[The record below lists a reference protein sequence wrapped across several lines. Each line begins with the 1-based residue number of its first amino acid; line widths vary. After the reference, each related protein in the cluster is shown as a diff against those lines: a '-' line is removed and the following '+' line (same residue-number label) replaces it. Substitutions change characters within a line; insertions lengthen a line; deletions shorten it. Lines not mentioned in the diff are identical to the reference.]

1 MTKATIE
8 LIDQL
13 CDIIDKSKYLILSGT
28 MAVGKTYLANLIAER
43 CREAKYNAQGIYN
56 KSGEY
61 EIETELISIHPSFY
75 YEDFVNGITIDT
87 ESGNINFHY
96 ADKVFLTMLKK
107 ANKSWEKKEDK
118 KYFLILDDISR
129 GAISGILGDMLP
141 LIEPHGLNVYRTV
154 LSSGETIS
162 VSPNVYIIATRSTI
176 IDSVE
181 QMNYGFLR
189 HFYEFQ
195 LRNDYLYMCDT
206 ATDVYSDYDMSANAL
221 FYRTKRIVTDHL
233 RHRYQMSLVEKER
246 YIIGHGVYKESGTA
260 LIARNQIIPLLRQYV
275 KDNVLA
281 KTANV
286 SIAALQKLV
295 DGQYSKDRTLAD
307 VNRIVLQKTGITAD
321 SFRAEGLTH
330 QPLVNLVS
338 RIKEQ
343 GLVDDSDI
351 ANDIMFNPQVVV
363 RKKAK
368 LDKVERDFPTPGYL
382 YIEKTNRDIYT
393 YGTTKN
399 KAGAAK
405 RPRFFYSGNAN
416 DAIAV
421 DGVDYAIASEMQP
434 GEYSRWYEELDSG
447 NEENERYSSSPNS
460 IMFRILRSY
469 YRALSK
475 HYGGYLS
482 EYPGDEN
489 IARLKAYAEQEYKHL
504 VSESRK
510 LHPEVSD
517 EKDVNA
523 KANDDFRDV
532 IHDLVLLWKDRGET
546 ISVGG
551 QTILVEGVY
560 NVDSSKRY
568 EEYARAMETLGIHQ
582 MIMQGPPG
590 TSKTYSARE
599 YLKYEACKKTG
610 TEIADTDLDALQIT
624 DYKEGATIS
633 KWSKDNG
640 GKAPDIAW
648 DIVQFHPSYGY
659 EDFVRGIEVG
669 TIKTEHGSN
678 VSYETVNKIL
688 GKIAEVASRKEY
700 ENTKFFLVIDEINRA
715 NLATVFGELIY
726 GLEYRGRSVATP
738 YTVKDSNKVELP
750 NNLYI
755 IGTMNTADKSIGGID
770 YKKISRLDLNNIK
783 TTGIYVYYKPVINA
797 AKMVLS
803 EITLE
808 ATGNSAI
815 TSYVVPYAIS
825 MDKLFEMYVR
835 AYLKK
840 AGIGSYDSKEPGIKL
855 SQYDD
860 KTAVLRERTKAYS
873 KYIAGNIKPDIIIY
887 NDENDNY
894 LVFDVKYKNP
904 LNSRSSRPDRL
915 QILAYALMLNCKNV
929 GNIFPTQDGT
939 SNTYFKRNEIN
950 SREEKTRYYNQ
961 INVAIDTEWEFTIQE
976 EGGTSM
982 TTILE
987 YCKRLLV

>member
-1 MTKATIE
+1 MKKKTVVDLFCGAGGLSKGFLDAGYNVVLGVDYDESALKTFQNNHGTATAMKLDLYNHDNITCIVDFLKDNNIE
-8 LIDQL
+8 NLDVLVGGPPCQGFSYAGKM
-13 CDIIDKSKYLILSGT
+13 DINDKRNFL
-28 MAVGKTYLANLIAER
+28 YLAMVKL
-43 CREAKYNAQGIYN
+43 
-56 KSGEY
+56 
-61 EIETELISIHPSFY
+61 TE
-75 YEDFVNGITIDT
+75 
-87 ESGNINFHY
+87 
-96 ADKVFLTMLKK
+96 KLKP
-107 ANKSWEKKEDK
+107 KSWEKKEDK

-141 LIEPHGLNVYRTV
+141 LIEPHGQTTYKTV
-154 LSSGETIS
+154 LSDGETIS
-162 VSPNVYIIATRSTI
+162 VSPNVYIIATRSTL

-189 HFYEFQ
+189 HFYEYQ
-195 LRNDYLYMCDT
+195 LNNDYMYMCDS
-206 ATDVYSDYDMSANAL
+206 ATDVYSDYDMSANAM
-221 FYRTKRIVTDHL
+221 FYRTKRIVTDYL
-233 RHRYQMSLVEKER
+233 RHRYQMSSVEKER
-246 YIIGHGVYKESGTA
+246 YVIGHGMYKDTGTA
-260 LIARNQIIPLLRQYV
+260 MIARNQIIPLLRQYV

-321 SFRAEGLTH
+321 SFRSEGLTH

-343 GLVDDSDI
+343 GLVDDTDI

-382 YIEKTNRDIYT
+382 YIEKSNRDIYT

-399 KAGAAK
+399 KSGATK
-405 RPRFFYSGNAN
+405 RPRFFYSGSVN
-416 DAIAV
+416 DAVSV
-421 DGVDYAIASEMQP
+421 DGIDYAIASEMQP

-517 EKDVNA
+517 EKEVNA

-532 IHDLVLLWKDRGET
+532 IHDLVLFWKDRGET

-560 NVDSSKRY
+560 KVDSSKRY
-568 EEYARAMETLGIHQ
+568 EEYSRAMETLGIHQ

-599 YLKYEACKKTG
+599 YLKYEACKVNG
-610 TEIADTDLDALQIT
+610 SEISDSDLDALQIM

-633 KWSKDNG
+633 SWAKDNV
-640 GKAPDIAW
+640 GKTPGIAW

-700 ENTKFFLVIDEINRA
+700 EKTKFYLVIDEINRA

-738 YTVKDSNKVELP
+738 SELAKSMGLSVKLKRITEDCSIFGQIFFQDSTAEIYDEKLCQSVEEEVP
-750 NNLYI
+750 
-755 IGTMNTADKSIGGID
+755 A
-770 YKKISRLDLNNIK
+770 K
-783 TTGIYVYYKPVINA
+783 TI
-797 AKMVLS
+797 
-803 EITLE
+803 
-808 ATGNSAI
+808 
-815 TSYVVPYAIS
+815 
-825 MDKLFEMYVR
+825 
-835 AYLKK
+835 
-840 AGIGSYDSKEPGIKL
+840 
-855 SQYDD
+855 
-860 KTAVLRERTKAYS
+860 
-873 KYIAGNIKPDIIIY
+873 
-887 NDENDNY
+887 
-894 LVFDVKYKNP
+894 LVDP
-904 LNSRSSRPDRL
+904 E
-915 QILAYALMLNCKNV
+915 
-929 GNIFPTQDGT
+929 
-939 SNTYFKRNEIN
+939 TYFLIMNYI
-950 SREEKTRYYNQ
+950 
-961 INVAIDTEWEFTIQE
+961 
-976 EGGTSM
+976 G
-982 TTILE
+982 
-987 YCKRLLV
+987 RLCV

>member
-13 CDIIDKSKYLILSGT
+13 CGIIDKSKYLILSGT
-28 MAVGKTYLANLIAER
+28 MAVGKTYLANLIAEKS
-43 CREAKYNAQGIYN
+43 CEAKYCSQGIFN
-56 KSGEY
+56 KGGTY

-75 YEDFVNGITIDT
+75 YEDFVNGIIIDT

-96 ADKVFLTMLKK
+96 ADKVFLTLLKK

-141 LIEPHGLNVYRTV
+141 LIEPHGQTTYKTV
-154 LSSGETIS
+154 LSDGETIS
-162 VSPNVYIIATRSTI
+162 VSPNVYIIATRSTL

-189 HFYEFQ
+189 HFYEYQ
-195 LRNDYLYMCDT
+195 LNNDYMYMCDS
-206 ATDVYSDYDMSANAL
+206 ATDVYSDYDMSANAM
-221 FYRTKRIVTDHL
+221 FYRTKRIVTDYL
-233 RHRYQMSLVEKER
+233 RHRYQMSSVEKER
-246 YIIGHGVYKESGTA
+246 YVIGHGMYKDTGTA
-260 LIARNQIIPLLRQYV
+260 MIARNQIIPLLRQYV

-321 SFRAEGLTH
+321 SFRSEGLTH

-343 GLVDDSDI
+343 GLVDDTDI

-382 YIEKTNRDIYT
+382 YIEKSNRDIYT

-399 KAGAAK
+399 KSGATK
-405 RPRFFYSGNAN
+405 RPRFFYSGSVN
-416 DAIAV
+416 DAVSV
-421 DGVDYAIASEMQP
+421 DGIDYAIASEMQP

-517 EKDVNA
+517 EKEVNA

-532 IHDLVLLWKDRGET
+532 IHDLVLFWKDRGET

-560 NVDSSKRY
+560 KVDSSKRY
-568 EEYARAMETLGIHQ
+568 EEYSRAMETLGIHQ

-599 YLKYEACKKTG
+599 YLKYEACKVNG
-610 TEIADTDLDALQIT
+610 REISDSDLDALQIIT
-624 DYKEGATIS
+624 KWAFNSNFERVCLSEWLRRNHPEYFGSYSVDSDTVGNYLNPRGWECSMIWSAFMGLPLSLAGVGAVLGLEEQKLKEGKDLIRYFCVPCKATKSNGGRTRNLPEHDMDKWKLFKFYNQGDVEVEQSIQKKLVNYPVPDFVWEEFWLDQEINARGIQLDLTMVENAISLDEIS
-633 KWSKDNG
+633 KEKLVAAMREITDLDNPNSVAQMKVWLAEQG
-640 GKAPDIAW
+640 VEAE
-648 DIVQFHPSYGY
+648 S
-659 EDFVRGIEVG
+659 
-669 TIKTEHGSN
+669 
-678 VSYETVNKIL
+678 L
-688 GKIAEVASRKEY
+688 GKKDVAKLMDEVEG
-700 ENTKFFLVIDEINRA
+700 D
-715 NLATVFGELIY
+715 
-726 GLEYRGRSVATP
+726 
-738 YTVKDSNKVELP
+738 VKDAL
-750 NNLYI
+750 L
-755 IGTMNTADKSIGGID
+755 
-770 YKKISRLDLNNIK
+770 
-783 TTGIYVYYKPVINA
+783 
-797 AKMVLS
+797 
-803 EITLE
+803 
-808 ATGNSAI
+808 
-815 TSYVVPYAIS
+815 
-825 MDKLFEMYVR
+825 
-835 AYLKK
+835 
-840 AGIGSYDSKEPGIKL
+840 
-855 SQYDD
+855 
-860 KTAVLRERTKAYS
+860 LR
-873 KYIAGNIKPDIIIY
+873 
-887 NDENDNY
+887 
-894 LVFDVKYKNP
+894 
-904 LNSRSSRPDRL
+904 
-915 QILAYALMLNCKNV
+915 Q
-929 GNIFPTQDGT
+929 
-939 SNTYFKRNEIN
+939 
-950 SREEKTRYYNQ
+950 
-961 INVAIDTEWEFTIQE
+961 
-976 EGGTSM
+976 
-982 TTILE
+982 
-987 YCKRLLV
+987 

>member
-13 CDIIDKSKYLILSGT
+13 CGIIDKSKYLILSGT
-28 MAVGKTYLANLIAER
+28 MAVGKTYLANLIAEKS
-43 CREAKYNAQGIYN
+43 CEAKYCSQGIFN
-56 KSGEY
+56 KGGTY

-75 YEDFVNGITIDT
+75 YEDFVNGIIIDT

-96 ADKVFLTMLKK
+96 ADKVFLTLLKK

-141 LIEPHGLNVYRTV
+141 LIEPHGQTTYKTV
-154 LSSGETIS
+154 LSDGETIS
-162 VSPNVYIIATRSTI
+162 VSPNVYIIATRSTL

-189 HFYEFQ
+189 HFYEYQ
-195 LRNDYLYMCDT
+195 LNNDYMYMCDS
-206 ATDVYSDYDMSANAL
+206 ATDVYSDYDMSANAM
-221 FYRTKRIVTDHL
+221 FYRTKRIVTDYL
-233 RHRYQMSLVEKER
+233 RHRYQMSSVEKER
-246 YIIGHGVYKESGTA
+246 YVIGHGMYKDTGTA
-260 LIARNQIIPLLRQYV
+260 MIARNQIIPLLRQYV

-321 SFRAEGLTH
+321 SFRSEGLTH

-343 GLVDDSDI
+343 GLVDDTDI

-382 YIEKTNRDIYT
+382 YIEKSNRDIYT

-399 KAGAAK
+399 KSGATK
-405 RPRFFYSGNAN
+405 RPRFFYSGSVN
-416 DAIAV
+416 DAVSV
-421 DGVDYAIASEMQP
+421 DGIDYAIASEMQP

-517 EKDVNA
+517 EKEVNA

-532 IHDLVLLWKDRGET
+532 IHDLVLFWKDRGET

-560 NVDSSKRY
+560 KVDSSKRY
-568 EEYARAMETLGIHQ
+568 EEYSRAMETLGIHQ

-599 YLKYEACKKTG
+599 YLKYEACKVNG
-610 TEIADTDLDALQIT
+610 REISDSDLDALQIM

-633 KWSKDNG
+633 SWAKDNV
-640 GKAPDIAW
+640 GKTPGIAW

-669 TIKTEHGSN
+669 TIKTEHLEQARGLVRDGDYEALSMLYDSVPN
-678 VSYETVNKIL
+678 VLSELIRTAFVAREGNKFAVADFSAIEARVLSWLAGEMWRTEVFVNKGDIYCASASAMFGVPVEKHGQNAHL
-688 GKIAEVASRKEY
+688 RQKGKIAELALGYGGAVGALKSMGAIEMGLAEEELQPLVDSWRAA
-700 ENTKFFLVIDEINRA
+700 NPNIVKFWWDVDRA
-715 NLATVFGELIY
+715 V
-726 GLEYRGRSVATP
+726 
-738 YTVKDSNKVELP
+738 
-750 NNLYI
+750 
-755 IGTMNTADKSIGGID
+755 
-770 YKKISRLDLNNIK
+770 
-783 TTGIYVYYKPVINA
+783 
-797 AKMVLS
+797 
-803 EITLE
+803 
-808 ATGNSAI
+808 
-815 TSYVVPYAIS
+815 
-825 MDKLFEMYVR
+825 
-835 AYLKK
+835 
-840 AGIGSYDSKEPGIKL
+840 
-855 SQYDD
+855 
-860 KTAVLRERTKAYS
+860 KTAVKQKKQA
-873 KYIAGNIKPDIIIY
+873 
-887 NDENDNY
+887 
-894 LVFDVKYKNP
+894 DVNGIRFFYQSGMLFIQLP
-904 LNSRSSRPDRL
+904 SGRR
-915 QILAYALMLNCKNV
+915 LAYVKPRMGLSRFDSESV
-929 GNIFPTQDGT
+929 
-939 SNTYFKRNEIN
+939 TYEG
-950 SREEKTRYYNQ
+950 
-961 INVAIDTEWEFTIQE
+961 V
-976 EGGTSM
+976 GGTKKWERIESYGPKFVENIVQAISRD
-982 TTILE
+982 ILCYAMRTLSHCMICAHVHDE
-987 YCKRLLV
+987 LIIECREDVSLDAICEQMGRIPPWAEGLVLRADGYCTPFYKKD

>member
-141 LIEPHGLNVYRTV
+141 LIEPHGLNVYRTM

-195 LRNDYLYMCDT
+195 LKNDYLYMCDT

-405 RPRFFYSGNAN
+405 RPRFFYSGNVN
-416 DAIAV
+416 DAITV

-532 IHDLVLLWKDRGET
+532 IHDLVLFWKD
-546 ISVGG
+546 
-551 QTILVEGVY
+551 
-560 NVDSSKRY
+560 
-568 EEYARAMETLGIHQ
+568 
-582 MIMQGPPG
+582 
-590 TSKTYSARE
+590 
-599 YLKYEACKKTG
+599 
-610 TEIADTDLDALQIT
+610 
-624 DYKEGATIS
+624 
-633 KWSKDNG
+633 
-640 GKAPDIAW
+640 
-648 DIVQFHPSYGY
+648 
-659 EDFVRGIEVG
+659 
-669 TIKTEHGSN
+669 
-678 VSYETVNKIL
+678 
-688 GKIAEVASRKEY
+688 
-700 ENTKFFLVIDEINRA
+700 
-715 NLATVFGELIY
+715 
-726 GLEYRGRSVATP
+726 
-738 YTVKDSNKVELP
+738 
-750 NNLYI
+750 
-755 IGTMNTADKSIGGID
+755 
-770 YKKISRLDLNNIK
+770 
-783 TTGIYVYYKPVINA
+783 
-797 AKMVLS
+797 
-803 EITLE
+803 
-808 ATGNSAI
+808 
-815 TSYVVPYAIS
+815 
-825 MDKLFEMYVR
+825 
-835 AYLKK
+835 
-840 AGIGSYDSKEPGIKL
+840 
-855 SQYDD
+855 
-860 KTAVLRERTKAYS
+860 
-873 KYIAGNIKPDIIIY
+873 
-887 NDENDNY
+887 
-894 LVFDVKYKNP
+894 
-904 LNSRSSRPDRL
+904 
-915 QILAYALMLNCKNV
+915 
-929 GNIFPTQDGT
+929 
-939 SNTYFKRNEIN
+939 
-950 SREEKTRYYNQ
+950 
-961 INVAIDTEWEFTIQE
+961 
-976 EGGTSM
+976 
-982 TTILE
+982 
-987 YCKRLLV
+987 

>member
-421 DGVDYAIASEMQP
+421 DGVEYAIASEMQP

-447 NEENERYSSSPNS
+447 NEENER
-460 IMFRILRSY
+460 
-469 YRALSK
+469 
-475 HYGGYLS
+475 
-482 EYPGDEN
+482 
-489 IARLKAYAEQEYKHL
+489 
-504 VSESRK
+504 
-510 LHPEVSD
+510 
-517 EKDVNA
+517 
-523 KANDDFRDV
+523 
-532 IHDLVLLWKDRGET
+532 
-546 ISVGG
+546 
-551 QTILVEGVY
+551 
-560 NVDSSKRY
+560 
-568 EEYARAMETLGIHQ
+568 
-582 MIMQGPPG
+582 
-590 TSKTYSARE
+590 
-599 YLKYEACKKTG
+599 
-610 TEIADTDLDALQIT
+610 
-624 DYKEGATIS
+624 
-633 KWSKDNG
+633 
-640 GKAPDIAW
+640 
-648 DIVQFHPSYGY
+648 
-659 EDFVRGIEVG
+659 
-669 TIKTEHGSN
+669 
-678 VSYETVNKIL
+678 
-688 GKIAEVASRKEY
+688 
-700 ENTKFFLVIDEINRA
+700 
-715 NLATVFGELIY
+715 
-726 GLEYRGRSVATP
+726 
-738 YTVKDSNKVELP
+738 
-750 NNLYI
+750 
-755 IGTMNTADKSIGGID
+755 
-770 YKKISRLDLNNIK
+770 
-783 TTGIYVYYKPVINA
+783 
-797 AKMVLS
+797 
-803 EITLE
+803 
-808 ATGNSAI
+808 
-815 TSYVVPYAIS
+815 
-825 MDKLFEMYVR
+825 
-835 AYLKK
+835 
-840 AGIGSYDSKEPGIKL
+840 
-855 SQYDD
+855 
-860 KTAVLRERTKAYS
+860 
-873 KYIAGNIKPDIIIY
+873 
-887 NDENDNY
+887 
-894 LVFDVKYKNP
+894 
-904 LNSRSSRPDRL
+904 
-915 QILAYALMLNCKNV
+915 
-929 GNIFPTQDGT
+929 
-939 SNTYFKRNEIN
+939 
-950 SREEKTRYYNQ
+950 
-961 INVAIDTEWEFTIQE
+961 
-976 EGGTSM
+976 
-982 TTILE
+982 
-987 YCKRLLV
+987 

>member
-460 IMFRILRSY
+460 I
-469 YRALSK
+469 
-475 HYGGYLS
+475 
-482 EYPGDEN
+482 
-489 IARLKAYAEQEYKHL
+489 
-504 VSESRK
+504 
-510 LHPEVSD
+510 
-517 EKDVNA
+517 
-523 KANDDFRDV
+523 
-532 IHDLVLLWKDRGET
+532 
-546 ISVGG
+546 
-551 QTILVEGVY
+551 
-560 NVDSSKRY
+560 
-568 EEYARAMETLGIHQ
+568 
-582 MIMQGPPG
+582 
-590 TSKTYSARE
+590 
-599 YLKYEACKKTG
+599 
-610 TEIADTDLDALQIT
+610 
-624 DYKEGATIS
+624 
-633 KWSKDNG
+633 
-640 GKAPDIAW
+640 
-648 DIVQFHPSYGY
+648 
-659 EDFVRGIEVG
+659 
-669 TIKTEHGSN
+669 
-678 VSYETVNKIL
+678 
-688 GKIAEVASRKEY
+688 
-700 ENTKFFLVIDEINRA
+700 
-715 NLATVFGELIY
+715 TVFGELIY

-770 YKKISRLDLNNIK
+770 Y
-783 TTGIYVYYKPVINA
+783 
-797 AKMVLS
+797 
-803 EITLE
+803 
-808 ATGNSAI
+808 AI
-815 TSYVVPYAIS
+815 RRRF
-825 MDKLFEMYVR
+825 LFFS
-835 AYLKK
+835 LL
-840 AGIGSYDSKEPGIKL
+840 P
-855 SQYDD
+855 
-860 KTAVLRERTKAYS
+860 ERK
-873 KYIAGNIKPDIIIY
+873 
-887 NDENDNY
+887 
-894 LVFDVKYKNP
+894 
-904 LNSRSSRPDRL
+904 
-915 QILAYALMLNCKNV
+915 
-929 GNIFPTQDGT
+929 
-939 SNTYFKRNEIN
+939 
-950 SREEKTRYYNQ
+950 
-961 INVAIDTEWEFTIQE
+961 
-976 EGGTSM
+976 
-982 TTILE
+982 TILE
-987 YCKRLLV
+987 FRKGKCDSPDEEKKQIEINEMAVLLFDRVSELFNSENLNSEYYKDDVQIGHTYFLVTSVEQLYLRFRYQIIPILREYYKDGMFQLEAPETDTDGWYGLLGCINGTVDINADEDKIKDIFEKLIKNS

>member
-195 LRNDYLYMCDT
+195 LRN
-206 ATDVYSDYDMSANAL
+206 
-221 FYRTKRIVTDHL
+221 
-233 RHRYQMSLVEKER
+233 
-246 YIIGHGVYKESGTA
+246 
-260 LIARNQIIPLLRQYV
+260 
-275 KDNVLA
+275 
-281 KTANV
+281 
-286 SIAALQKLV
+286 
-295 DGQYSKDRTLAD
+295 
-307 VNRIVLQKTGITAD
+307 
-321 SFRAEGLTH
+321 
-330 QPLVNLVS
+330 
-338 RIKEQ
+338 
-343 GLVDDSDI
+343 
-351 ANDIMFNPQVVV
+351 
-363 RKKAK
+363 
-368 LDKVERDFPTPGYL
+368 
-382 YIEKTNRDIYT
+382 
-393 YGTTKN
+393 
-399 KAGAAK
+399 
-405 RPRFFYSGNAN
+405 
-416 DAIAV
+416 
-421 DGVDYAIASEMQP
+421 
-434 GEYSRWYEELDSG
+434 
-447 NEENERYSSSPNS
+447 
-460 IMFRILRSY
+460 
-469 YRALSK
+469 
-475 HYGGYLS
+475 
-482 EYPGDEN
+482 
-489 IARLKAYAEQEYKHL
+489 
-504 VSESRK
+504 
-510 LHPEVSD
+510 
-517 EKDVNA
+517 
-523 KANDDFRDV
+523 
-532 IHDLVLLWKDRGET
+532 
-546 ISVGG
+546 
-551 QTILVEGVY
+551 
-560 NVDSSKRY
+560 
-568 EEYARAMETLGIHQ
+568 
-582 MIMQGPPG
+582 
-590 TSKTYSARE
+590 
-599 YLKYEACKKTG
+599 
-610 TEIADTDLDALQIT
+610 
-624 DYKEGATIS
+624 
-633 KWSKDNG
+633 
-640 GKAPDIAW
+640 
-648 DIVQFHPSYGY
+648 
-659 EDFVRGIEVG
+659 
-669 TIKTEHGSN
+669 
-678 VSYETVNKIL
+678 
-688 GKIAEVASRKEY
+688 
-700 ENTKFFLVIDEINRA
+700 
-715 NLATVFGELIY
+715 
-726 GLEYRGRSVATP
+726 
-738 YTVKDSNKVELP
+738 
-750 NNLYI
+750 
-755 IGTMNTADKSIGGID
+755 D

>member
-13 CDIIDKSKYLILSGT
+13 CGIIDKSKYLILSGT
-28 MAVGKTYLANLIAER
+28 MAVGKTYLANLIAEKS
-43 CREAKYNAQGIYN
+43 CEAKYCSQGIFN
-56 KSGEY
+56 KGGTY

-75 YEDFVNGITIDT
+75 YEDFVNGIIIDT

-96 ADKVFLTMLKK
+96 ADKVFLTLLKK

-141 LIEPHGLNVYRTV
+141 LIEPHGQTTYKTV
-154 LSSGETIS
+154 LSDGETIS
-162 VSPNVYIIATRSTI
+162 VSPNVYIIATRSTL

-189 HFYEFQ
+189 HFYEYQ
-195 LRNDYLYMCDT
+195 LNNDYMYMCDS
-206 ATDVYSDYDMSANAL
+206 ATDVYSDYDMSANAM
-221 FYRTKRIVTDHL
+221 FYRTKRIVTDYL
-233 RHRYQMSLVEKER
+233 RHRYQMSSVEKER
-246 YIIGHGVYKESGTA
+246 YVIGHGMYKDTGTA
-260 LIARNQIIPLLRQYV
+260 MIARNQIIPLLRQYV

-321 SFRAEGLTH
+321 SFRSEGLTH

-343 GLVDDSDI
+343 GLVDDTDI

-382 YIEKTNRDIYT
+382 YIEKSNRDIYT

-399 KAGAAK
+399 KSGATK
-405 RPRFFYSGNAN
+405 RPRFFYSGSVN
-416 DAIAV
+416 DAVSV
-421 DGVDYAIASEMQP
+421 DGIDYAIASEMQP

-517 EKDVNA
+517 EKEVNA

-532 IHDLVLLWKDRGET
+532 IHDLVLFWKDRGET

-560 NVDSSKRY
+560 KVDSSKRY
-568 EEYARAMETLGIHQ
+568 EEYSRAMETLGIHQ

-599 YLKYEACKKTG
+599 YLKYEACKVNG
-610 TEIADTDLDALQIT
+610 REISDSDLDALQIM

-633 KWSKDNG
+633 SWAKDNV
-640 GKAPDIAW
+640 GKTPGIAW

-700 ENTKFFLVIDEINRA
+700 EKTKFYLVIDEINRA

-726 GLEYRGRSVATP
+726 GLEYRGS
-738 YTVKDSNKVELP
+738 
-750 NNLYI
+750 I
-755 IGTMNTADKSIGGID
+755 IHAN
-770 YKKISRLDLNNIK
+770 
-783 TTGIYVYYKPVINA
+783 
-797 AKMVLS
+797 
-803 EITLE
+803 
-808 ATGNSAI
+808 
-815 TSYVVPYAIS
+815 
-825 MDKLFEMYVR
+825 
-835 AYLKK
+835 
-840 AGIGSYDSKEPGIKL
+840 
-855 SQYDD
+855 
-860 KTAVLRERTKAYS
+860 
-873 KYIAGNIKPDIIIY
+873 
-887 NDENDNY
+887 
-894 LVFDVKYKNP
+894 
-904 LNSRSSRPDRL
+904 
-915 QILAYALMLNCKNV
+915 
-929 GNIFPTQDGT
+929 
-939 SNTYFKRNEIN
+939 
-950 SREEKTRYYNQ
+950 
-961 INVAIDTEWEFTIQE
+961 
-976 EGGTSM
+976 
-982 TTILE
+982 
-987 YCKRLLV
+987 

>member
-321 SFRAEGLTH
+321 SFSVLFDCI
-330 QPLVNLVS
+330 VNQNV
-338 RIKEQ
+338 
-343 GLVDDSDI
+343 
-351 ANDIMFNPQVVV
+351 
-363 RKKAK
+363 
-368 LDKVERDFPTPGYL
+368 
-382 YIEKTNRDIYT
+382 
-393 YGTTKN
+393 
-399 KAGAAK
+399 
-405 RPRFFYSGNAN
+405 
-416 DAIAV
+416 
-421 DGVDYAIASEMQP
+421 
-434 GEYSRWYEELDSG
+434 
-447 NEENERYSSSPNS
+447 NS
-460 IMFRILRSY
+460 
-469 YRALSK
+469 
-475 HYGGYLS
+475 
-482 EYPGDEN
+482 
-489 IARLKAYAEQEYKHL
+489 
-504 VSESRK
+504 
-510 LHPEVSD
+510 
-517 EKDVNA
+517 
-523 KANDDFRDV
+523 
-532 IHDLVLLWKDRGET
+532 
-546 ISVGG
+546 
-551 QTILVEGVY
+551 
-560 NVDSSKRY
+560 
-568 EEYARAMETLGIHQ
+568 
-582 MIMQGPPG
+582 
-590 TSKTYSARE
+590 
-599 YLKYEACKKTG
+599 
-610 TEIADTDLDALQIT
+610 
-624 DYKEGATIS
+624 
-633 KWSKDNG
+633 
-640 GKAPDIAW
+640 
-648 DIVQFHPSYGY
+648 
-659 EDFVRGIEVG
+659 
-669 TIKTEHGSN
+669 
-678 VSYETVNKIL
+678 
-688 GKIAEVASRKEY
+688 
-700 ENTKFFLVIDEINRA
+700 
-715 NLATVFGELIY
+715 NL
-726 GLEYRGRSVATP
+726 
-738 YTVKDSNKVELP
+738 
-750 NNLYI
+750 
-755 IGTMNTADKSIGGID
+755 
-770 YKKISRLDLNNIK
+770 
-783 TTGIYVYYKPVINA
+783 
-797 AKMVLS
+797 
-803 EITLE
+803 
-808 ATGNSAI
+808 
-815 TSYVVPYAIS
+815 
-825 MDKLFEMYVR
+825 DKLFIKPVLQADRAFDDNKSIEDFNSVTDLYVLSVTMDSINAVPDYYEHCKNDIEKR
-835 AYLKK
+835 KRSTCLKK
-840 AGIGSYDSKEPGIKL
+840 FYNINIEELEMLLFMVEK
-855 SQYDD
+855 QYDIFELLD
-860 KTAVLRERTKAYS
+860 QYFAEKYMMPLSNYIKSKCPEVIKMTSFLSGVYEEASIKMKEAYG
-873 KYIAGNIKPDIIIY
+873 I
-887 NDENDNY
+887 
-894 LVFDVKYKNP
+894 V
-904 LNSRSSRPDRL
+904 
-915 QILAYALMLNCKNV
+915 
-929 GNIFPTQDGT
+929 
-939 SNTYFKRNEIN
+939 
-950 SREEKTRYYNQ
+950 
-961 INVAIDTEWEFTIQE
+961 
-976 EGGTSM
+976 
-982 TTILE
+982 
-987 YCKRLLV
+987 

>member
-13 CDIIDKSKYLILSGT
+13 CGIIDKSKYLILSGT
-28 MAVGKTYLANLIAER
+28 MAVGKTYLANLIAEKS
-43 CREAKYNAQGIYN
+43 CEAKYCSQGIFN
-56 KSGEY
+56 KGGTY

-75 YEDFVNGITIDT
+75 YEDFVNGIIIDT

-96 ADKVFLTMLKK
+96 ADKVFLTLLKK

-141 LIEPHGLNVYRTV
+141 LIEPHGQTTYKTV
-154 LSSGETIS
+154 LSDGETIS
-162 VSPNVYIIATRSTI
+162 VSPNVYIMATRSTL

-189 HFYEFQ
+189 HFYEYQ
-195 LRNDYLYMCDT
+195 LNNDYMYMCDS
-206 ATDVYSDYDMSANAL
+206 ATDVYSDYDMSANAM
-221 FYRTKRIVTDHL
+221 FYRTKRIVTDYL
-233 RHRYQMSLVEKER
+233 RHRYQMSSVEKER
-246 YIIGHGVYKESGTA
+246 YVIGHGMYKDTGTA
-260 LIARNQIIPLLRQYV
+260 MIARNQIIPLLRQYV

-321 SFRAEGLTH
+321 SFRSEGLTH

-343 GLVDDSDI
+343 GLVDDTDI

-382 YIEKTNRDIYT
+382 YIEKSNRDIYT

-399 KAGAAK
+399 KSGATK
-405 RPRFFYSGNAN
+405 RPRFFYSGSVN
-416 DAIAV
+416 DAVSV
-421 DGVDYAIASEMQP
+421 DGIDYAIASEMQP

-517 EKDVNA
+517 EKEVNA

-532 IHDLVLLWKDRGET
+532 IHDLVLFWKDRGET

-560 NVDSSKRY
+560 KVDSSKRY
-568 EEYARAMETLGIHQ
+568 EEYSRAMETLGIHQ

-599 YLKYEACKKTG
+599 YLKYEACKVNG
-610 TEIADTDLDALQIT
+610 REISDSDLDALQIM

-633 KWSKDNG
+633 SWAKDNV
-640 GKAPDIAW
+640 GKTPGIAW

-700 ENTKFFLVIDEINRA
+700 EKTKFYLVIDEINRA

-738 YTVKDSNKVELP
+738 YTVKNSNKVELP
-750 NNLYI
+750 DNLYI

-770 YKKISRLDLNNIK
+770 Y
-783 TTGIYVYYKPVINA
+783 
-797 AKMVLS
+797 
-803 EITLE
+803 
-808 ATGNSAI
+808 AI
-815 TSYVVPYAIS
+815 RRRF
-825 MDKLFEMYVR
+825 LFFS
-835 AYLKK
+835 LL
-840 AGIGSYDSKEPGIKL
+840 P
-855 SQYDD
+855 
-860 KTAVLRERTKAYS
+860 ERK
-873 KYIAGNIKPDIIIY
+873 
-887 NDENDNY
+887 
-894 LVFDVKYKNP
+894 
-904 LNSRSSRPDRL
+904 
-915 QILAYALMLNCKNV
+915 
-929 GNIFPTQDGT
+929 
-939 SNTYFKRNEIN
+939 
-950 SREEKTRYYNQ
+950 
-961 INVAIDTEWEFTIQE
+961 
-976 EGGTSM
+976 
-982 TTILE
+982 TILE
-987 YCKRLLV
+987 FRKGKCSDPDEEKKQIEINETAVSLFDRVSELFNSENLNSEYYKDDVQIGHTYFLVTSVEQLYLRFRYQIIPILREYYKDGMFQLETPETDTDGWYGLLGCINGTVDINAEEDRVKDIFEKLIKNG